1 MRFRMNNMCFD
12 NELRRRLNN
21 VMEREKERERLAK
34 HRRNVAAM
42 VDFTSN
48 LLSLVGRGNGVRHLP
63 AAVSVAQNN
72 DTYDKVL
79 KRYNDSLKDYKGELA
94 GALLRK
100 RLEANK
106 SVAGFGDNL
115 QQCNSLR
122 RGTTSLYG
130 GKEGVNNVLNNS
142 RTIKDKNYVF
152 GKFR

>member
-21 VMEREKERERLAK
+21 VMEREKERTQLAK

-42 VDFTSN
+42 VEFTSN

-63 AAVSVAQNN
+63 AAVPVAQNN

-100 RLEANK
+100 RLETNK
-106 SVAGFGDNL
+106 SVAGFGDNP

-152 GKFR
+152 GKFK

>member
-1 MRFRMNNMCFD
+1 MNNMSFD

-79 KRYNDSLKDYKGELA
+79 
-94 GALLRK
+94 
-100 RLEANK
+100 
-106 SVAGFGDNL
+106 
-115 QQCNSLR
+115 
-122 RGTTSLYG
+122 
-130 GKEGVNNVLNNS
+130 
-142 RTIKDKNYVF
+142 
-152 GKFR
+152 